1 MLAPFSI
8 PLTLQI
14 LMGHSIQID
23 AAKMIFD
30 MVLMIA
36 LPALAGMMVNELTH
50 GWGHERLSPAI
61 SPACRALLVII
72 ITANSTA
79 MSSYVLHMTWERVAV
94 ALFIFVYACS
104 GYVWGMLVARL
115 LHQPQPTLIT
125 MSFTC
130 GLRNISS
137 GAVIASQYFPGE
149 VVFPVMC
156 GTLFQQMLAAFFG
169 ALIHR
174 LYDED
179 APAANIGE
187 ANENGAAT
195 SSVRVK

>member
-1 MLAPFSI
+1 M
-8 PLTLQI
+8 
-14 LMGHSIQID
+14 
-23 AAKMIFD
+23 
-30 MVLMIA
+30 
-36 LPALAGMMVNELTH
+36 
-50 GWGHERLSPAI
+50 
-61 SPACRALLVII
+61 II

-79 MSSYVLHMTWERVAV
+79 MSSYVLHMTWERIAV
-94 ALFIFVYACS
+94 ALFIFFYACS
-104 GYVWGMLVARL
+104 GYIWGLLVARL
-115 LHQPQPTLIT
+115 LHQPQPTLVT
-125 MSFTC
+125 MSFAC

-179 APAANIGE
+179 ASTTGRQKRSRRCIKLAHQVTPADARHRVQALSRHCIAPSDSLQNRARPPSAE
-187 ANENGAAT
+187 AL
-195 SSVRVK
+195 